1 MWHAAVQR
9 ASRVA
14 CGTALCALA
23 IAQVK
28 ALVEGAAPKSEKK
41 RRFDHSSELGGLEA
55 EVEDLVGS
63 ICDSESKAALT
74 RTLALTLSLK
84 PKPKP

>member
-14 CGTALCALA
+14 CGPLPCTLA

-84 PKPKP
+84 PKPKA